1 MSHAK
6 GYQKSGVL
14 VSPNLAL
21 SSTPLSLMIIF
32 LLISS
37 CSDVKMIGD
46 LGESTRTI
54 PSLSLSLLTEYICL
68 DEFVANRD
76 GQLACA

>member
-6 GYQKSGVL
+6 GHQKSGVL

-21 SSTPLSLMIIF
+21 SSTPLPLTIVV
-32 LLISS
+32 LLKSS

-46 LGESTRTI
+46 LGESTWTV
-54 PSLSLSLLTEYICL
+54 PSLSVSLLTEYIRL